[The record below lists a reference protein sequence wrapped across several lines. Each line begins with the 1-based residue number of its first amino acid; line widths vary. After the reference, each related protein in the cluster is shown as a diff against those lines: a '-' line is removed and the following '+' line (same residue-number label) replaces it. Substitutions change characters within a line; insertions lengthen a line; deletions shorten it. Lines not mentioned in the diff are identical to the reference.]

1 MTIHNL
7 TEKNLDWVFGQ
18 TNNKTIHGKNI
29 TFETRIFE
37 IPEQGI
43 ELKVF
48 ANDVFIIY
56 YNIYKNKKYDF
67 DVIKNE
73 KDVIEYTEN
82 CLKQNGFT
90 SLNGW

>member
-1 MTIHNL
+1 MQKI
-7 TEKNLDWVFGQ
+7 KNIIDSFP
-18 TNNKTIHGKNI
+18 TKTIHGRLI
-29 TFETRIFE
+29 TFESRIFE

-48 ANDVFIIY
+48 ANNSFIIY

-73 KDVIEYTEN
+73 TDVIEYIEN
-82 CLKQNGFT
+82 CLKQNSFT
-90 SLNGW
+90 ILNGW

>member
-1 MTIHNL
+1 MQKI
-7 TEKNLDWVFGQ
+7 KNIIGSFPS
-18 TNNKTIHGKNI
+18 KTIHGKLI
-29 TFETRIFE
+29 TFEIRIFE

-48 ANDVFIIY
+48 ANNVFIIY

-67 DVIKNE
+67 DVIENE
-73 KDVIEYTEN
+73 TDVIEYIEN

-90 SLNGW
+90 ILNGW

>member
-1 MTIHNL
+1 MQNI
-7 TEKNLDWVFGQ
+7 KNMIDSFPS
-18 TNNKTIHGKNI
+18 KTIHGKNI

-48 ANDVFIIY
+48 ANDEFIVY

-73 KDVIEYTEN
+73 TDVIEYIEN
-82 CLKQNGFT
+82 CLKQNDFT

>member
-1 MTIHNL
+1 MQKI
-7 TEKNLDWVFGQ
+7 KNIIDSFPSE
-18 TNNKTIHGKNI
+18 TIHGKHI

-43 ELKVF
+43 EMKVF
-48 ANDVFIIY
+48 ANDEFIIY

-73 KDVIEYTEN
+73 TDVIEYIEN
-82 CLKQNGFT
+82 CLKQNSFT
-90 SLNGW
+90 LLNG

>member
-1 MTIHNL
+1 MIQVI
-7 TEKNLDWVFGQ
+7 KNIIDSFPP
-18 TNNKTIHGKNI
+18 KTIHGRHI

-48 ANDVFIIY
+48 ANNLFIIY

-67 DVIKNE
+67 DVI
-73 KDVIEYTEN
+73 
-82 CLKQNGFT
+82 
-90 SLNGW
+90 

>member
-1 MTIHNL
+1 MQNI
-7 TEKNLDWVFGQ
+7 KNMIDSFPS
-18 TNNKTIHGKNI
+18 KTIHGKNI

-48 ANDVFIIY
+48 ANNLFIIY

-73 KDVIEYTEN
+73 TDVIEYIEN
-82 CLKQNGFT
+82 CLKQNDFT

>member
-1 MTIHNL
+1 MIQKI
-7 TEKNLDWVFGQ
+7 KNIIDCFPS
-18 TNNKTIHGKNI
+18 KTIHGKFI

-48 ANDVFIIY
+48 ANNVFIIY
-56 YNIYKNKKYDF
+56 YNIYINKKYDF

-73 KDVIEYTEN
+73 TDVIEYIEN

-90 SLNGW
+90 ILNGW

>member
-1 MTIHNL
+1 MIQV
-7 TEKNLDWVFGQ
+7 KNLIESFPSI
-18 TNNKTIHGKNI
+18 IHGKHI
-29 TFETRIFE
+29 TFECRYFE

-48 ANDVFIIY
+48 ANDAFIIY

-73 KDVIEYTEN
+73 KNVIEYIEN

-90 SLNGW
+90 ILNGWQNG

>member
-1 MTIHNL
+1 MIQVI
-7 TEKNLDWVFGQ
+7 KNIIDSFPS
-18 TNNKTIHGKNI
+18 KTIHGKHI

-48 ANDVFIIY
+48 ANNLFIIY
-56 YNIYKNKKYDF
+56 YNIYKNKNDF

-73 KDVIEYTEN
+73 TDVIEYIEN
-82 CLKQNGFT
+82 CLKQNDFT
-90 SLNGW
+90 ILNGW

>member
-1 MTIHNL
+1 MIQI
-7 TEKNLDWVFGQ
+7 KNITDSFPS
-18 TNNKTIHGKNI
+18 KTIHGKHI

-48 ANDVFIIY
+48 ANNSWILY

-73 KDVIEYTEN
+73 KDVIEYIEN
-82 CLKQNGFT
+82 LLKQYGIV
-90 SLNGW
+90 L

>member
-1 MTIHNL
+1 MQNI
-7 TEKNLDWVFGQ
+7 KNIIDRFPS
-18 TNNKTIHGKNI
+18 KTIHGRLI

-48 ANDVFIIY
+48 VNNVFIIY

-73 KDVIEYTEN
+73 TDVIEYIGN

-90 SLNGW
+90 ILNG

>member
-1 MTIHNL
+1 MIQVI
-7 TEKNLDWVFGQ
+7 KNIIDSFPP
-18 TNNKTIHGKNI
+18 KTIHGRHI

-48 ANDVFIIY
+48 ANNLFIIY

-73 KDVIEYTEN
+73 TDVIEYIEN
-82 CLKQNGFT
+82 CLKQNSFT
-90 SLNGW
+90 ILNGW

>member
-18 TNNKTIHGKNI
+18 TNNKTIHGKFI
-29 TFETRIFE
+29 TFKTRIFE

-48 ANDVFIIY
+48 ANNVFIIY